1 MGGETWKLSPAAVE
15 QIEKQ
20 SDVEKGERGESESE
34 RERERE
40 RKEGRMLD
48 RLQKQEMFR
57 RQKWNKRRRG
67 GRGRRRRRRSKLLV
81 KRGCACFY
89 EKNGRKEGKVNK
101 NK

>member
-1 MGGETWKLSPAAVE
+1 MRGETWKLSPAAVE

-40 RKEGRMLD
+40 KKEGRMLD

-57 RQKWNKRRRG
+57 RQKWNKRRG

-81 KRGCACFY
+81 KKGCVRVFY
-89 EKNGRKEGKVNK
+89 GKSGREV
-101 NK
+101 